1 MFARS
6 FGDAPVLH
14 SGWTGCFAGA
24 AEQTEIKMLFEA
36 LVEFDAPFG
45 GGLDQM
51 NAPARRLRLEPQRAI
66 GRALVQTE
74 TAVDALVELGEVQFV
89 DF

>member
-24 AEQTEIKMLFEA
+24 AEKTEVNVLFEA
-36 LVEFDAPFG
+36 VVELDPPFG

-74 TAVDALVELGEVQFV
+74 TAVDALVELRKI
-89 DF
+89 